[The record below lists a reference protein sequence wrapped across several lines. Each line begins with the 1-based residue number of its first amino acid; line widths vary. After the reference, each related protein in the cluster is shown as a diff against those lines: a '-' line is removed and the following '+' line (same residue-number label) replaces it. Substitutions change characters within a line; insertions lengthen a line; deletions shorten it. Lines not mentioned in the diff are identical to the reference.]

1 MMRAAQVLSL
11 WVATTAPALA
21 CAVCGGGGPNQQ
33 AFIDTMI
40 VMSLF
45 PLAMMG
51 GFVGFLYWRN
61 KQLNEPPTQ
70 TTAEGELQKV

>member
-1 MMRAAQVLSL
+1 MIAIARTMLL
-11 WVATTAPALA
+11 WLATADAALA
-21 CAVCGGGGPNQQ
+21 CAVCGGGGPNRQ

-51 GFVGFLYWRN
+51 GFVGFLWWRN
-61 KQLNEPPTQ
+61 KQLNEVPARPPIE
-70 TTAEGELQKV
+70 AEPQNA

>member
-1 MMRAAQVLSL
+1 MKTVTQTALL
-11 WVATTAPALA
+11 WVAMADTALA
-21 CAVCGGGGPNQQ
+21 CAVCGGGGPNRQ

-51 GFVGFLYWRN
+51 GFVGFLWWRN
-61 KQLNEPPTQ
+61 KQLNELPARPTLEADVP
-70 TTAEGELQKV
+70 TN

>member
-1 MMRAAQVLSL
+1 MMAAARTMLL
-11 WVATTAPALA
+11 WLAMTDAAFA
-21 CAVCGGGGPNQQ
+21 CAVCGGGGPNRQ

-51 GFVGFLYWRN
+51 GFVGFLWWRN
-61 KQLNEPPTQ
+61 KQLNEMPSRPPLD
-70 TTAEGELQKV
+70 AEPREA

>member
-1 MMRAAQVLSL
+1 MMSIVRTSVLWLASTHAAF
-11 WVATTAPALA
+11 A
-21 CAVCGGGGPNQQ
+21 CAVCGGGGPNRQ

-51 GFVGFLYWRN
+51 GFVGFLWWRN
-61 KQLNEPPTQ
+61 KQLNELPPRPPLDAGPQ
-70 TTAEGELQKV
+70 EA

>member
-1 MMRAAQVLSL
+1 MMNATRTAIL
-11 WVATTAPALA
+11 WLATTHSALA

-51 GFVGFLYWRN
+51 GFVGFLWWRN
-61 KQLNEPPTQ
+61 KQLNELPQRRPFEIDLQ
-70 TTAEGELQKV
+70 EG